1 MFLGQ
6 NVIDRK
12 EVCGDMK
19 KGQTRLEYLIL
30 QKQKCELQQ
39 KQLAAKIRKEEL
51 EQQIYLHQA
60 AAANRKARTRRLI
73 QIGAI
78 YAREFEV
85 IEQYELDEIADFFR
99 RAHDQNLEPSHKND
113 DAALSI
119 MGK

>member
-1 MFLGQ
+1 
-6 NVIDRK
+6 
-12 EVCGDMK
+12 MK
-19 KGQTRLEYLIL
+19 KGQTRLEYLKL
-30 QKQKCELQQ
+30 KKQKCELQQ

-60 AAANRKARTRRLI
+60 AMANRKARTRRLI

-78 YAREFEV
+78 YVREYEA

-99 RAHDQNLEPSHKND
+99 LAHDQNIEPSHKTGG
-113 DAALSI
+113 AALPM